1 MTRLLRALA
10 AAVIGLLLGMP
21 SAASAAGTVP
31 HAQMSIYTYDNLH
44 GVGAPTHAT
53 TERGPPAAACDY
65 TAAPSACDHGP
76 RGASVR
82 PQRSSAWAHTS
93 YDHAA
98 WLVQSGSLIG
108 TTRTAPGGRVAEVC
122 AIPGASVAAKAGDEA
137 FHYTSSK
144 WIESI
149 TTNGLNKGAYA
160 TPNGSLSPLQ
170 ASLELAL
177 PPNRALPDAALR
189 IDLAGLRKAGYE
201 IPTPTRVSST
211 VSSGGRTY
219 SMPGGGYE
227 MQFPYAIPPE
237 FIKVVPR

>member
-1 MTRLLRALA
+1 MFAQLSTSRTGGVSAAMIEPRAIAGRAILGLRWLLALL
-10 AAVIGLLLGMP
+10 VIVLTVGGGLLCAAPAGAITSTRHTYDAAIYVYDAPAGLVSPYAEPNQLRVSPPGP
-21 SAASAAGTVP
+21 SVATRGLSASAR
-31 HAQMSIYTYDNLH
+31 DD
-44 GVGAPTHAT
+44 GVAT
-53 TERGPPAAACDY
+53 KT
-65 TAAPSACDHGP
+65 
-76 RGASVR
+76 
-82 PQRSSAWAHTS
+82 
-93 YDHAA
+93 
-98 WLVQSGSLIG
+98 
-108 TTRTAPGGRVAEVC
+108 
-122 AIPGASVAAKAGDEA
+122 GDEA

-177 PPNRALPDAALR
+177 PPNRALPDAVLR
-189 IDLAGLRKAGYE
+189 IDLAGLRKAGYD